1 MRIDKGALSGTIAVL
16 AGTVC
21 TVLAAGPASAACFRH
36 TFEACPDARSQS
48 YIVEVDRK
56 TGRTWLKPAAANNGL
71 AELAEDASA
80 NFADG
85 SIVDAGPRTA
95 DAPATSSW
103 RARIDP
109 SVTLATAQKSAPQ
122 ASERDALQ

>member
-1 MRIDKGALSGTIAVL
+1 MPIDKGALSRTIAVL
-16 AGTVC
+16 AAA
-21 TVLAAGPASAACFRH
+21 VLTLLVVGPASAACFRH

-48 YIVEVDRK
+48 YIVELDRK
-56 TGRTWLKPAAANNGL
+56 TGRTWLKPASGDSGL

-85 SIVDAGPRTA
+85 RLVDPEPRTA

-109 SVTLATAQKSAPQ
+109 SVTLATAQKSVP
-122 ASERDALQ
+122 